1 MPSYPSCLGLALL
14 VAACG
19 EPQQTHEVR
28 VWGEAFVED
37 VIPAA
42 EVSDGW
48 SIDFTEFLVAVGDV
62 AIEADDRV
70 ELQGWRVYD
79 LTRPSDGAGQPFDF
93 VHARG
98 ELRTVEYWIGR
109 LPEQPIG
116 GNASPEQI
124 DRLRAGGLAL
134 LVAGEA
140 TRGDERMGFRWEL
153 PAELGHRCSLQ
164 QEIATPV
171 PGTITLT
178 IHADHLFLDD
188 LEHDPNVAF
197 DLVAGADVDGDGVV
211 VASELAAV
219 DIRALERYQTG
230 SREIPD
236 LWNYVGALAGTLG
249 HVDGEGGCDP
259 VQVPRHYIDR
269 ESPFAPGEA
278 SGAAGFAQHCA
289 SCHGAQGRGDGPLS
303 DTGWPAASDL
313 TRLPAPAVADD
324 YLFSRIHEGGGF
336 FPFNSSMPAL
346 GGALEDDEIWR
357 IAAYVQ
363 GLAGT

>member
-1 MPSYPSCLGLALL
+1 MTVPRASLAFALI
-14 VAACG
+14 VSACG
-19 EPQQTHEVR
+19 EPERTDEVR

-37 VIPAA
+37 VIPAE

-48 SIDFTEFLVAVGDV
+48 SIDFTEFLVAIGDV
-62 AIEADDRV
+62 AVEADDRV

-79 LTRPSDGAGQPFDF
+79 LTRPSGGTGEPFDA
-93 VHARG
+93 VQSRG
-98 ELRTVEYWIGR
+98 ELRSVEYWIGR
-109 LPEQPIG
+109 LPEDPIG
-116 GNASPEQI
+116 GNASPEQV

-153 PAELGHRCSLQ
+153 PAELGHRCSLR
-164 QEIATPV
+164 QEIATPS
-171 PGTITLT
+171 PGAITLT

-188 LEHDPNVAF
+188 LEHDPQVAF
-197 DLVAGADVDGDGVV
+197 DLVAGADDDGDGEV

-259 VQVPRHYIDR
+259 MQVPRRHLGR
-269 ESPFAPGEA
+269 QSPFPPGEA

-289 SCHGAQGRGDGPLS
+289 SCHGAQGRGDGPQGES
-303 DTGWPAASDL
+303 DWPPASDL
-313 TRLPAPAVADD
+313 TRLPPAALAED
-324 YLFSRIHEGGGF
+324 YLFFRISEGGGF

-346 GGALEDDEIWR
+346 GGTLAEEEIWR

-363 GLAGT
+363 GLAGP